1 MASPAGTPS
10 SAGGAATTG
19 GTSSMDAPSSPA
31 RNLKPWDAMDIS
43 FASDNLTNVL
53 NRMTLEESFEGFKM
67 ILLTELLAMDGN
79 QEKPASQGDVHH
91 WVRQSYSILY
101 SCKSN
106 RNLKPA
112 RSDAYTYPSPAVDA
126 FRPTARDGCLT
137 GGGSIPA
144 AGGGACSWRSTWRC
158 DRLPVRARSA
168 PRRAEHGG
176 TTTRCSSAA
185 RSGTSWL
192 EATRSAASPP
202 DLNGARLQAPLRWRP
217 RGAQVAAA
225 SSQAAANLV
234 PRQHRRA
241 RGQRSPGYAA
251 PAGSSFNP
259 KASKG
264 GCASG
269 FDLARRSRR
278 HPRPKISRSCP
289 LRVECQFRTD
299 PRRGRRVRGCGRPPQ
314 KEPQRRSWTS
324 PTSNTCEATYVD
336 QCMSM
341 ILEFFVG
348 SDNRNNL
355 KM

>member
-1 MASPAGTPS
+1 MRTHIRRRRWMRSARPLEMAASRAEDPSRPRVEAHARGGAPGGVIVFPCEPDLPQGELSMVGRRRGALPRRGQAPAG
-10 SAGGAATTG
+10 
-19 GTSSMDAPSSPA
+19 
-31 RNLKPWDAMDIS
+31 W
-43 FASDNLTNVL
+43 
-53 NRMTLEESFEGFKM
+53 
-67 ILLTELLAMDGN
+67 
-79 QEKPASQGDVHH
+79 
-91 WVRQSYSILY
+91 
-101 SCKSN
+101 
-106 RNLKPA
+106 
-112 RSDAYTYPSPAVDA
+112 
-126 FRPTARDGCLT
+126 RP
-137 GGGSIPA
+137 
-144 AGGGACSWRSTWRC
+144 
-158 DRLPVRARSA
+158 
-168 PRRAEHGG
+168 
-176 TTTRCSSAA
+176 
-185 RSGTSWL
+185 
-192 EATRSAASPP
+192 TRSAASPP

-251 PAGSSFNP
+251 PTGSSFNP
-259 KASKG
+259 KASKAG
-264 GCASG
+264 GASG